1 MSTSRSIWG
10 LLAACLLASALPAE
24 AQEMAPEECPACHG
38 GTLEALADK
47 TKDYKTEFD
56 ENVNPH
62 VYVDKLAAKPH
73 QSKVLPECIKC
84 HKPHPMPP
92 VPGMKVEKADL
103 Q

>member
-24 AQEMAPEECPACHG
+24 AQEMAPEECLACHG

-56 ENVNPH
+56 ENVNSSDRKRRVMLRPAPS
-62 VYVDKLAAKPH
+62 LNAP
-73 QSKVLPECIKC
+73 
-84 HKPHPMPP
+84 
-92 VPGMKVEKADL
+92 
-103 Q
+103 